1 MLRDLFSALSPFMPY
16 IICFA
21 FGYAFGCVFHD

>member
-1 MLRDLFSALSPFMPY
+1 MLRDLFSALSSVMPY